1 MLIEARKICRSYR
14 TGTSRVEAVR
24 SCSFSLAAGE
34 FLAITGPS
42 GSGKSTLM
50 SILGLLERPSSG
62 ALWFRGKDTGEM
74 PAGVRARLRNQEL
87 GFVFQSYNLLPRLT
101 ALENVELPMIYAG
114 MRTAKRKSRALA
126 LLRKTG
132 LEDRRNHFPN
142 QLSGGEQQR
151 IAIARALANDPGLI
165 LADEPTGA
173 LDSGKGRQILA
184 LFQEINAEGRSIAVI
199 THDEDVARRADRILR
214 MKDGEIIG
222 DEQVDPGSRMLPET
236 SARFVRHQTGAG
248 QLAAGEDT
256 SKSRGGGDASV

>member
-50 SILGLLERPSSG
+50 SILGLLERPASG
-62 ALWFRGKDTGEM
+62 SLWFRGKDTGEM
-74 PAGVRARLRNQEL
+74 SAGIRARLRNQEL

-114 MRTAKRKSRALA
+114 MRAAKRKSRARA

-222 DEQVDPGSRMLPET
+222 DEQVDPDSRMLPET

-248 QLAAGEDT
+248 QLAAGEG
-256 SKSRGGGDASV
+256 SGKSRGGGDASV